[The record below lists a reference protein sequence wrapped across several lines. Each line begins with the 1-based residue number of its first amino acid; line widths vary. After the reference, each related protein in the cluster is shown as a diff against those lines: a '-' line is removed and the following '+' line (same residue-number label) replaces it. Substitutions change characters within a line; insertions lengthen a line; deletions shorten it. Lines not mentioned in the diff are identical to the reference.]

1 MQKSFYLELR
11 NVFTLDVVMGGVKV
25 SVGSSKGSCCWRW
38 DEQRFGEF
46 TGSEVQRVRWAPQS
60 SKGYCL
66 LNLSSACPVP
76 SNEEK

>member
-38 DEQRFGEF
+38 AEQRFGEF
-46 TGSEVQRVRWAPQS
+46 TGSEAPQS